1 MANNGK
7 NKGLWAW
14 IILGLVVSAIVL
26 GVICYIGWFNT
37 NTHVDSRES
46 DVLEDYTV
54 TDANADAPGE
64 ADWQNDEHQSFQEI
78 ITEPASETQTPPS
91 GE

>member
-14 IILGLVVSAIVL
+14 ILLGLLTAAICL
-26 GVICYIGWFNT
+26 GVLCYIGWFNT
-37 NTHVDSRES
+37 NTHVDSNES
-46 DVLEDYTV
+46 NVLENYQV
-54 TDANADAPGE
+54 TDANAEAPGE
-64 ADWQNDEHQSFQEI
+64 ADWQNDGHQSFDEI
-78 ITEPASETQTPPS
+78 ITEPGSETETPPA